1 MGAAFRRP
9 KGRLKPA
16 STFDFAL
23 GLTTAPRLVK
33 DWCGEDSANLAAAMA
48 TAPLLLF
55 DLGRPKPTTRQIADL
70 VKAGGADALTEAIRR
85 ADAARYQ
92 EVACRSALNRV
103 KGMPFEWTLNPYRGC
118 THGCHYCYARR
129 YQTQFELGSGDEFA
143 SIIFV
148 KVNFVDVLR
157 RELAKASWTK
167 EYVAFGTATDCYQP
181 IEGHYKLTRRS
192 LEALA
197 EASNPVGVVTK
208 GPMVVRD
215 IDVLQEIGR
224 RAGCT
229 VYISVPTVDD
239 TAWSQLEPG
248 TAHPH
253 QRLRAVREL
262 NDAGVRAG
270 VLMNPIVPGISSKP
284 AILERT
290 VKAIADSGASFVGCN
305 VMFLEGGT
313 RDHFMRFIQREFP
326 AMFET
331 FDQLYARKYLS
342 KDYSNQIQKTV
353 GLMKAKYGLA
363 DRRRRAP
370 EDETEAITPPPAD
383 ASLQQLQLLQL

>member
-1 MGAAFRRP
+1 M
-9 KGRLKPA
+9 
-16 STFDFAL
+16 
-23 GLTTAPRLVK
+23 
-33 DWCGEDSANLAAAMA
+33 E
-48 TAPLLLF
+48 TAPLFLF
-55 DLGRPKPTTRQIADL
+55 DLGRPRPTTRQIADL
-70 VKAGGADALTEAIRR
+70 VKAGGGADALTEAIRR

-92 EVACRSALNRV
+92 EVTCRSALNRV

-148 KVNFVDVLR
+148 KTNLVDVLR
-157 RELAKASWTK
+157 RELARPCWTK
-167 EYVAFGTATDCYQP
+167 DYVAVGTATDCYQP
-181 IEGHYKLTRRS
+181 IEGHYKLTRRC
-192 LEALA
+192 LEAFCDA
-197 EASNPVGVVTK
+197 RNPVGVVTK

-215 IDVLQEIGR
+215 TDVLQEIGR

-229 VYISVPTVDD
+229 VYISVPTVDE

-248 TAHPH
+248 TAPPA

-313 RDHFMRFIQREFP
+313 RDHFMRWLADAYPELVDGYQ
-326 AMFET
+326 
-331 FDQLYARKYLS
+331 QLYARKYAPDAYRKEVSQVVAMLR
-342 KDYSNQIQKTV
+342 
-353 GLMKAKYGLA
+353 AKYGVNKREDA
-363 DRRRRAP
+363 D
-370 EDETEAITPPPAD
+370 DETPAANAPVAEQKMLNWG
-383 ASLQQLQLLQL
+383 ASR